1 MSFLTWLGALEACG
15 ALTDR
20 DRVLGRECGPFLNE
34 IERTLMTRSYK
45 MVVLDAMLE
54 PEGFRR
60 SISLDEL
67 AGHFRRHFSKA
78 RYSRDFVGA
87 DIEDVMQVAP
97 TVLDAYIRANP
108 INAWIGGN
116 TGAASPWFEYDDG
129 TRTFSY
135 IGSTTGDDA
144 AFAEAIKERV
154 DWRLETYLSRPGPG
168 RNTYKV
174 IPNGDGA
181 CIMLGNPA
189 GDGLPRNGGWKVIR
203 INGAFRYAKFAR
215 IAINWIATEP
225 DGNNAISQ
233 ELQKLLG
240 SDLLEFDRP
249 HRVIIAAE
257 SDSECWQL
265 SAV

>member
-1 MSFLTWLGALEACG
+1 
-15 ALTDR
+15 
-20 DRVLGRECGPFLNE
+20 
-34 IERTLMTRSYK
+34 MTRSYK

-97 TVLDAYIRANP
+97 TVLDAHIRANP

-116 TGAASPWFEYDDG
+116 TGAASPWFEYDG

-154 DWRLETYLSRPGPG
+154 DRRLESNKDQWRVQIRQVRAHCDQLDCHGTRWEQRHFAGTSKTTGIRSPG
-168 RNTYKV
+168 
-174 IPNGDGA
+174 
-181 CIMLGNPA
+181 
-189 GDGLPRNGGWKVIR
+189 IR
-203 INGAFRYAKFAR
+203 SAASS
-215 IAINWIATEP
+215 
-225 DGNNAISQ
+225 NNRRR
-233 ELQKLLG
+233 E
-240 SDLLEFDRP
+240 
-249 HRVIIAAE
+249 
-257 SDSECWQL
+257 
-265 SAV
+265 